1 MSLAECYI
9 DFTHDNE
16 KLIKLVMQGNAAGYI
31 FECHID
37 MKEVMGVARW
47 HSTPIRCL
55 RWVIIYIN

>member
-1 MSLAECYI
+1 MSLVEHYI
-9 DFTHDNE
+9 DSTHNNE
-16 KLIKLVMQGNAAGYI
+16 KLIELVMQGNAAGYI

-55 RWVIIYIN
+55 R